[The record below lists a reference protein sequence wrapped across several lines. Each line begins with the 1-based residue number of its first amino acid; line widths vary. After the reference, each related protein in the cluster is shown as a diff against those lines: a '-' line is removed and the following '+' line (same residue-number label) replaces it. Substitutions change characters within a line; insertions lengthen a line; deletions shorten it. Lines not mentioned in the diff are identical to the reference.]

1 MRWGS
6 SEEAPMSFSA
16 ALARSDFSA
25 ATLRRFLRTFRKN
38 FYRSEIESYTALNPS
53 RLKSTRSAPIR
64 ARIATISSR
73 SAPGRNHPS

>member
-6 SEEAPMSFSA
+6 SEEAPDIFLCGASSFRFFCRYTQA
-16 ALARSDFSA
+16 V
-25 ATLRRFLRTFRKN
+25 LRIFRTN